1 MKKLLLFLPLLLIAG
16 CASEPKLNCKVDM
29 DTRDTY
35 DGEWVELDVSSEA
48 KPGRPGYGRLHTKKL
63 DYWLS
68 VKLPYVGDG
77 KDAAKLTDGRVLY
90 LTCNR

>member
-1 MKKLLLFLPLLLIAG
+1 MLK
-16 CASEPKLNCKVDM
+16 CKVDM

-35 DGEWVELDVSSEA
+35 DGEWVELDVSREA

-63 DYWLS
+63 DYYLALD
-68 VKLPYVGDG
+68 LPYVAAG
-77 KDAAKLTDGRVLY
+77 KRAAKLTDGRVLY